1 MIHIVDYGAGN
12 LGSIQNMLRR
22 IGSQSQ
28 IVSDEKELELA
39 TKIILPGVGHF
50 EHGMKQ
56 LKSSGLV
63 DVLNRKV
70 LEEKVPVMG
79 ICLGA
84 QMMCKWSEEGNSEG
98 LGWFEAKV
106 EKFKLDD
113 SDLRVPHMGWNFI
126 EQKKESKISFEEDQ
140 ESRKFYFVHSYHIVA
155 DKAEEV
161 LFTTKYGYEF
171 VSALEY
177 DNKFAFQF
185 HPEKS
190 HKYGIQIFKKFGDL

>member
-50 EHGMKQ
+50 DHGMKQ
-56 LKSSGLV
+56 LKASGLV

-70 LEEKVPVMG
+70 LEEKIPVMG

-98 LGWFEAKV
+98 LGWFEARV

-140 ESRKFYFVHSYHIVA
+140 VSRKFYFVHSYHIVA
-155 DKAEEV
+155 DKPEEV

-190 HKYGIQIFKKFGDL
+190 HKYGIQIFKKFVDL

>member
-190 HKYGIQIFKKFGDL
+190 HKYGIQIFKKFVDL